1 MPTTRR
7 LRTRR
12 KRRQIS
18 NDALI
23 LFLQLKEAG
32 PWSPHWDQ
40 IVDLLRCE
48 FEPLKPWD
56 LVPFL
61 RPPPGL
67 YPDYPDDGCDNLPAY
82 SRAEERWRELEQ
94 ALAERSAAK

>member
-1 MPTTRR
+1 
-7 LRTRR
+7 
-12 KRRQIS
+12 
-18 NDALI
+18 
-23 LFLQLKEAG
+23 
-32 PWSPHWDQ
+32 
-40 IVDLLRCE
+40 
-48 FEPLKPWD
+48 
-56 LVPFL
+56 VPFL